1 MFGNSTDDEF
11 ANDIAAGATA
21 ARGASYWPLLLALLA
36 GIIAFVVWAWQAEIE
51 EITSGQ
57 GRVIPSGSVQ
67 IVQTLEGGIVSEISV
82 SEGQIVEKG
91 QALVKI
97 DDTSFSSKLG
107 ELSKQEAAL
116 VAERYRLEAEAALAD
131 ALNIPESFETENR
144 VTVLAERGVFLSR
157 KRQLLNELDVL
168 ENRLSQRKFEL
179 SELAAQEQK
188 LETSLAPMQK
198 EAELT
203 RRMASRGVVPE
214 IEVLRLESRLAEMVG
229 DLQINRAAQPRVE
242 ATIQE
247 AENLL
252 QTTRNNYTTRARER
266 LAKLEAELA
275 VIQET
280 IKAAA
285 DRVVRSQLTSPVN
298 GVVNS
303 LSISTIGAVVQPGS
317 EIAEIVPINEGL
329 LIEARIRP
337 QDVAFI
343 SPNQKASVKL
353 TAYDYLIYGDLEG
366 SVTRIGADTKTDEE
380 GEEYFEVVVR
390 TDQDFLGA
398 EENRLPIIPGMVAS
412 VDIQTGQNT
421 VLSYLLKPVLRAQ
434 NEAFR
439 ER

>member
-1 MFGNSTDDEF
+1 MFGSNTDDEF
-11 ANDIAAGATA
+11 ANNIAAGATA

-36 GIIAFVVWAWQAEIE
+36 GIGAFILWAWQAEIE

-67 IVQTLEGGIVSEISV
+67 IVQTLEGGIVREINV
-82 SEGQIVEKG
+82 SEGQLVEKG

-116 VAERYRLEAEAALAD
+116 IAERFRLEAEAALAD
-131 ALNIPESFETENR
+131 ELDFPSSFEEENR
-144 VTVLAERGVFLSR
+144 INVLAERGVFLSR
-157 KRQLLNELDVL
+157 KRQLMNELEVL
-168 ENRLSQRKFEL
+168 ANRLSQRKFEL

-203 RRMASRGVVPE
+203 RRMATRGVVPE

-242 ATIQE
+242 ATIVE
-247 AENLL
+247 AEKLIE
-252 QTTRNNYTTRARER
+252 TTRNNYTTRARER

-275 VIQET
+275 VIQES
-280 IKAAA
+280 IKAAT
-285 DRVVRSQLTSPVN
+285 DRVVRSQLNSPVN

-303 LSISTIGAVVQPGS
+303 LAISTIGAVVQPGS
-317 EIAEIVPINEGL
+317 AIAEVVPVDEGL

-380 GEEYFEVVVR
+380 GEEYFEVIVR
-390 TDQDFLGA
+390 TDQDFLGSP
-398 EENRLPIIPGMVAS
+398 ENRLPIIPGMVAS